1 MSFAPH
7 GWPFVRGGP
16 TSLPDRGSHSLKITL
31 VTGGLEPGRDG
42 VGDYARSLAVEA
54 TRQGAACRLLALADR
69 HTANVIAGRDESGI
83 ELLRLPFTMPWT
95 QRVRAARR
103 FLAASAGDWVS
114 LQFVPYSFHRWGVAS
129 KLVRV
134 LPELVGQAQLHV
146 MFHEVWVDGG
156 SSLRTTLLSVAQ
168 RRAVRSLAGYPPA
181 LMHTS
186 NGTYQHAL
194 AQHGIS
200 AGTLPLFGSVPVA
213 AANATSWLAS
223 PLARAGCDALS
234 NDERRK
240 DWWLFAF
247 FGTIHPVW
255 PPQPLLD
262 ELTAAAAAAGKRVA
276 LIAVGR
282 LGAGESIWTRM
293 QEQFGA
299 RVPMLRLGEQPAPR
313 ISELFNSVDFGVATS
328 PLALVGK
335 SATVA
340 AMLDHGLPVVVN
352 RDDCAWPAP
361 ASGDERGA
369 ALVIRMG
376 SDLAARLRSAAR
388 LPACPR
394 LPKVARQWLGELA
407 MTADKVPTW
416 SS

>member
-1 MSFAPH
+1 
-7 GWPFVRGGP
+7 
-16 TSLPDRGSHSLKITL
+16 
-31 VTGGLEPGRDG
+31 
-42 VGDYARSLAVEA
+42 
-54 TRQGAACRLLALADR
+54 
-69 HTANVIAGRDESGI
+69 
-83 ELLRLPFTMPWT
+83 
-95 QRVRAARR
+95 
-103 FLAASAGDWVS
+103 
-114 LQFVPYSFHRWGVAS
+114 
-129 KLVRV
+129 
-134 LPELVGQAQLHV
+134 V
-146 MFHEVWVDGG
+146 MFHEVWIDGG
-156 SSLRTTLLSVAQ
+156 SSMRGRLLSVAQ
-168 RRAVRSLAGYPPA
+168 RRAVRALAAYPPA

-194 AQHGIS
+194 ARHGIS
-200 AGTLPLFGSVPVA
+200 AERLPLFGSIPLSA
-213 AANATSWLAS
+213 ATAESWLSS
-223 PLARAGCDALS
+223 PLAGVGCDALS
-234 NDERRK
+234 SRGRRGN
-240 DWWLFAF
+240 WWLFAF
-247 FGTIHPVW
+247 FGTLHPVW

-262 ELTAAAAAAGKRVA
+262 QLNAAAAAAGKRVA
-276 LIAVGR
+276 LIAAGR
-282 LGAGESIWTRM
+282 LGAGDEIWARM
-293 QEQFGA
+293 QAQFGA
-299 RVPMLRLGEQPAPR
+299 RVPMLRLGEQPAQR

-361 ASGDERGA
+361 ASGDEREA